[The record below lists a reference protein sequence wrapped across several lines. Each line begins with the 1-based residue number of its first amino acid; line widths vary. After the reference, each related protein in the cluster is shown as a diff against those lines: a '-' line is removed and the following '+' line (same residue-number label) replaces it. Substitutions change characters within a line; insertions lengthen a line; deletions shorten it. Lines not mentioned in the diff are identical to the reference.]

1 MPYQIL
7 YEDGQDGFDEER
19 HMIEM
24 SSILQ
29 KFSRYGPLRWGE
41 VAQAAKE
48 VVSQLQSLDEE
59 LYNHLVKVL
68 DEGIHATSMMHNVV
82 PEILV
87 SNPDKSKKIW
97 NDLKKKKKRDW
108 KPKDHEHFGK
118 LDLWIRKWI
127 SEAFVGIISHEELL
141 YIYDIL
147 FMHHWKPEIF
157 VTLSLM
163 FLGMLKPWLMRTT
176 TNKEAVTVLLE
187 EADKL
192 YVNDIRKC
200 LVLFSANRKDFYR
213 LAEGN
218 TNYILTEKEPPK
230 EEKKPAEDEA
240 NTEAETND
248 DENKEDNAD
257 AEVEVEENQDGQNN
271 GDVAE
276 NKNEEGDEKKPEEET
291 LMDKVEDAIDAVG
304 L

>member
-48 VVSQLQSLDEE
+48 VVSQLESLDEE

-108 KPKDHEHFGK
+108 KPKDHEYFGK

-147 FMHHWKPEIF
+147 FMHHWKPDIF

-176 TNKEAVTVLLE
+176 THKEAVIVLLD

-200 LVLFSANRKDFYR
+200 IVLFSANRKDFYR

-218 TNYILTEKEPPK
+218 TNYIITEKEPPK
-230 EEKKPAEDEA
+230 EEKKPAEEEA

-257 AEVEVEENQDGQNN
+257 AEVEENQDGQNN
-271 GDVAE
+271 GDDAE
-276 NKNEEGDEKKPEEET
+276 NKNEGEDEKKPEEET

>member
-1 MPYQIL
+1 
-7 YEDGQDGFDEER
+7 
-19 HMIEM
+19 MIEM

-29 KFSRYGPLRWGE
+29 KFSRYGPLDWRE
-41 VAQAAKE
+41 VNQAAKD
-48 VVSQLQSLDEE
+48 VVTELQSLDEQ

-68 DEGIHATSMMHNVV
+68 DEGIHATSLLHNVV

-87 SNPDKSKKIW
+87 TNPDKSKKIW
-97 NDLKKKKKRDW
+97 TDLKKKKKRDW
-108 KPKDHEHFGK
+108 KPKDHEYFGK
-118 LDLWIRKWI
+118 LDLWIRKWV

-147 FMHHWKPEIF
+147 FMHHWKPDIF
-157 VTLSLM
+157 VTLSLL
-163 FLGMLKPWLMRTT
+163 FLGMLKPWLMKTT

-218 TNYILTEKEPPK
+218 TNYIIIETETPM
-230 EEKKPAEDEA
+230 EEKVVEEKPAEENDD
-240 NTEAETND
+240 NEAENNEE
-248 DENKEDNAD
+248 ENKEEED
-257 AEVEVEENQDGQNN
+257 EEEKEENEDGEN
-271 GDVAE
+271 GSDGE
-276 NKNEEGDEKKPEEET
+276 DRNEEGEEEKPEEDT
-291 LMDKVEDAIDAVG
+291 VEDAEESNE
-304 L
+304 

>member
-1 MPYQIL
+1 
-7 YEDGQDGFDEER
+7 
-19 HMIEM
+19 M

-48 VVSQLQSLDEE
+48 VVTQLQSLDEE

-87 SNPDKSKKIW
+87 TNPDKSKKIW

-108 KPKDHEHFGK
+108 KPKDHEYFGK

-147 FMHHWKPEIF
+147 FMHHWKPDIF
-157 VTLSLM
+157 VTLSLL

-218 TNYILTEKEPPK
+218 TNYIIKETPK
-230 EEKKPAEDEA
+230 EEKKETEPAEKDSEIQEE
-240 NTEAETND
+240 NNEE
-248 DENKEDNAD
+248 ENKENSEDGEE
-257 AEVEVEENQDGQNN
+257 AENEETQEEQNSGDGEENNN
-271 GDVAE
+271 EGD
-276 NKNEEGDEKKPEEET
+276 DEKKPEEET
-291 LMDKVEDAIDAVG
+291 IMDKVEDAIDAVG

>member
-176 TNKEAVTVLLE
+176 THKEAVTVLLE

-230 EEKKPAEDEA
+230 EEKKPAEEEA

-248 DENKEDNAD
+248 DDNKEDTAD
-257 AEVEVEENQDGQNN
+257 AEVEENQDGQNN
-271 GDVAE
+271 GDDTE
-276 NKNEEGDEKKPEEET
+276 NKNEGEEEKKPEEET

>member
-1 MPYQIL
+1 
-7 YEDGQDGFDEER
+7 
-19 HMIEM
+19 MIEM

-230 EEKKPAEDEA
+230 EEKKPAEEEA

-248 DENKEDNAD
+248 DDNKEDTAD
-257 AEVEVEENQDGQNN
+257 AEVEENQDGQNN

>member
-7 YEDGQDGFDEER
+7 YEGGQDGFDEER

-48 VVSQLQSLDEE
+48 VVSQLESLDEE

-108 KPKDHEHFGK
+108 KPKDHEYFGK

-147 FMHHWKPEIF
+147 FMHHWKPDIF

-218 TNYILTEKEPPK
+218 TNYIITEKEPPK
-230 EEKKPAEDEA
+230 EEKKPAEEEA

-248 DENKEDNAD
+248 DDKKEDNAD
-257 AEVEVEENQDGQNN
+257 AEVEENQDGQNSS
-271 GDVAE
+271 DDAE
-276 NKNEEGDEKKPEEET
+276 NKNEGEDEKKPEEET

>member
-1 MPYQIL
+1 
-7 YEDGQDGFDEER
+7 
-19 HMIEM
+19 MIEM

-48 VVSQLQSLDEE
+48 VVSQLESLDEE

-108 KPKDHEHFGK
+108 KPKDHEYFGK

-147 FMHHWKPEIF
+147 FMHHWKPDIF

-218 TNYILTEKEPPK
+218 TNYIITEKEPPK
-230 EEKKPAEDEA
+230 EEKKPAEEEA

-248 DENKEDNAD
+248 DDNKEDNAD
-257 AEVEVEENQDGQNN
+257 AEVEENQDGQNN
-271 GDVAE
+271 GDDAE
-276 NKNEEGDEKKPEEET
+276 NKNEGEDEKKPEEET

>member
-1 MPYQIL
+1 
-7 YEDGQDGFDEER
+7 
-19 HMIEM
+19 MIEM

-248 DENKEDNAD
+248 DDNKEDTAD
-257 AEVEVEENQDGQNN
+257 AEVEENQDGQNN
-271 GDVAE
+271 GDDTE
-276 NKNEEGDEKKPEEET
+276 NKNEGEEEKKPEEET

>member
-192 YVNDIRKC
+192 YVHDIRKC

>member
-1 MPYQIL
+1 
-7 YEDGQDGFDEER
+7 
-19 HMIEM
+19 MIEM

-87 SNPDKSKKIW
+87 TNPDKSKKIW

-147 FMHHWKPEIF
+147 FMHHWKPDIF
-157 VTLSLM
+157 VTLSLL

-230 EEKKPAEDEA
+230 EEKKPDEDE
-240 NTEAETND
+240 TDLEAEKND
-248 DENKEDNAD
+248 
-257 AEVEVEENQDGQNN
+257 EENQDNKEDAEIEEGENQDETN
-271 GDVAE
+271 GDGEENNNEGEVE
-276 NKNEEGDEKKPEEET
+276 NKPEGETITDEIEEGIE
-291 LMDKVEDAIDAVG
+291 
-304 L
+304 

>member
-1 MPYQIL
+1 
-7 YEDGQDGFDEER
+7 
-19 HMIEM
+19 MIEM

-230 EEKKPAEDEA
+230 EEKKPAEEEA

>member
-1 MPYQIL
+1 
-7 YEDGQDGFDEER
+7 
-19 HMIEM
+19 MIEM

-29 KFSRYGPLRWGE
+29 KFSRYGPLRWSE

-87 SNPDKSKKIW
+87 TNPDKSKKIW

-108 KPKDHEHFGK
+108 KPKDHEYFGK

-147 FMHHWKPEIF
+147 FMHHWKPDIF
-157 VTLSLM
+157 VTLSLL

-218 TNYILTEKEPPK
+218 TNYIITEKEPPK
-230 EEKKPAEDEA
+230 EEKKPDKDE
-240 NTEAETND
+240 TDPEAEIND
-248 DENKEDNAD
+248 
-257 AEVEVEENQDGQNN
+257 EENQDNN
-271 GDVAE
+271 GDLEDEEGENQDEPKNGDGEENNNEGEDE
-276 NKNEEGDEKKPEEET
+276 NKPEGETITDEIEEGIE
-291 LMDKVEDAIDAVG
+291 
-304 L
+304 

>member
-1 MPYQIL
+1 
-7 YEDGQDGFDEER
+7 
-19 HMIEM
+19 MIEM

-29 KFSRYGPLRWGE
+29 KFSRYGPLDWRE
-41 VAQAAKE
+41 VNQAAKD
-48 VVSQLQSLDEE
+48 VVTELQSLDEQ

-68 DEGIHATSMMHNVV
+68 DEGIHATSLLHNVV

-87 SNPDKSKKIW
+87 TNPDKSKKIW
-97 NDLKKKKKRDW
+97 TDLKKKKKRDW
-108 KPKDHEHFGK
+108 KPKDHEYFGK
-118 LDLWIRKWI
+118 LDLWIRKWV

-147 FMHHWKPEIF
+147 FMHHWKPDIF
-157 VTLSLM
+157 VTLSLL
-163 FLGMLKPWLMRTT
+163 FLGMLKPWLMKTT

-218 TNYILTEKEPPK
+218 TNYIIIETEPPM
-230 EEKKPAEDEA
+230 EEKIVEEKPAEENDD
-240 NTEAETND
+240 NEAENNEE
-248 DENKEDNAD
+248 ENKE
-257 AEVEVEENQDGQNN
+257 EED
-271 GDVAE
+271 
-276 NKNEEGDEKKPEEET
+276 EEE
-291 LMDKVEDAIDAVG
+291 
-304 L
+304 

>member
-1 MPYQIL
+1 M
-7 YEDGQDGFDEER
+7 E
-19 HMIEM
+19 
-24 SSILQ
+24 
-29 KFSRYGPLRWGE
+29 
-41 VAQAAKE
+41 
-48 VVSQLQSLDEE
+48 
-59 LYNHLVKVL
+59 
-68 DEGIHATSMMHNVV
+68 
-82 PEILV
+82 
-87 SNPDKSKKIW
+87 
-97 NDLKKKKKRDW
+97 W

-147 FMHHWKPEIF
+147 FMHHWKPDIF
-157 VTLSLM
+157 VTLSLL

-176 TNKEAVTVLLE
+176 TNKETVTVLLE

-230 EEKKPAEDEA
+230 EEKKPDEDE
-240 NTEAETND
+240 TDLEAEKND
-248 DENKEDNAD
+248 
-257 AEVEVEENQDGQNN
+257 EENQDNKEDAEIEEGENQDETN
-271 GDVAE
+271 GDGEENNNEGEDE
-276 NKNEEGDEKKPEEET
+276 NKPEGETITDEIEEGIE
-291 LMDKVEDAIDAVG
+291 
-304 L
+304 

>member
-1 MPYQIL
+1 
-7 YEDGQDGFDEER
+7 
-19 HMIEM
+19 MIEM

-48 VVSQLQSLDEE
+48 VVSQLESLDEE

-108 KPKDHEHFGK
+108 KPKDHEYFGK

-147 FMHHWKPEIF
+147 FMHHWKPDIF

-218 TNYILTEKEPPK
+218 TNYIITEKEPPK
-230 EEKKPAEDEA
+230 EEKKPAEEEA

-248 DENKEDNAD
+248 DDKKEDNAD
-257 AEVEVEENQDGQNN
+257 AEVEENQDGQNSS
-271 GDVAE
+271 DDAE
-276 NKNEEGDEKKPEEET
+276 NKNEGEDEKKPEEET

>member
-1 MPYQIL
+1 
-7 YEDGQDGFDEER
+7 
-19 HMIEM
+19 MIEM

-29 KFSRYGPLRWGE
+29 KFSRYGPLDWRE
-41 VAQAAKE
+41 VNQAAKD
-48 VVSQLQSLDEE
+48 VVTELQSLDEQ

-68 DEGIHATSMMHNVV
+68 DEGIHATSLLHNVV

-87 SNPDKSKKIW
+87 TNPDKSKKIW
-97 NDLKKKKKRDW
+97 TDLKKKKKRDW
-108 KPKDHEHFGK
+108 KPKDHEYFGK
-118 LDLWIRKWI
+118 LDLWIRKWV

-147 FMHHWKPEIF
+147 FMHHWKPDIF
-157 VTLSLM
+157 VTLSLL
-163 FLGMLKPWLMRTT
+163 FLGMLKPWLMKTT

-218 TNYILTEKEPPK
+218 TNYIIIETEPPM
-230 EEKKPAEDEA
+230 EEKIVEEKPAEENDD
-240 NTEAETND
+240 NEAENNEE
-248 DENKEDNAD
+248 ENKEEED
-257 AEVEVEENQDGQNN
+257 EEEKEENEDGEN
-271 GDVAE
+271 GSDGE
-276 NKNEEGDEKKPEEET
+276 DRNEEGEEEKPEEDT
-291 LMDKVEDAIDAVG
+291 VEDAEESNE
-304 L
+304 

>member
-48 VVSQLQSLDEE
+48 VVSQLESLDEE

-108 KPKDHEHFGK
+108 KPKDHEYFGK

-147 FMHHWKPEIF
+147 FMHHWKPDIF

-218 TNYILTEKEPPK
+218 TNYIITEKEPPK
-230 EEKKPAEDEA
+230 EEKKPAEEEA

-248 DENKEDNAD
+248 NENKEDNGD
-257 AEVEVEENQDGQNN
+257 AEVEENQDGQNN
-271 GDVAE
+271 DDDAE
-276 NKNEEGDEKKPEEET
+276 NKNEGEDEKKPEEET

>member
-1 MPYQIL
+1 
-7 YEDGQDGFDEER
+7 
-19 HMIEM
+19 MIEM

-29 KFSRYGPLRWGE
+29 KFSRYGPLDWRE
-41 VAQAAKE
+41 VNQAAKD
-48 VVSQLQSLDEE
+48 VVTELQSLDEQ

-68 DEGIHATSMMHNVV
+68 DEGIHATSLLHNVV

-87 SNPDKSKKIW
+87 TNPDKSKKIW
-97 NDLKKKKKRDW
+97 TDLKKKKKRDW
-108 KPKDHEHFGK
+108 KPKDHEYFGK
-118 LDLWIRKWI
+118 LDLWIRKWV

-147 FMHHWKPEIF
+147 FMHHWKPDIF
-157 VTLSLM
+157 VTLSLL
-163 FLGMLKPWLMRTT
+163 FLGMLKPWLMKTT

-218 TNYILTEKEPPK
+218 TNYIIIETEPPM
-230 EEKKPAEDEA
+230 EEKIVEEKPAEENDD
-240 NTEAETND
+240 NEAENNEE
-248 DENKEDNAD
+248 ENKEEDD
-257 AEVEVEENQDGQNN
+257 EEEKEENEDGEN
-271 GDVAE
+271 GSDGE
-276 NKNEEGDEKKPEEET
+276 DRNEEGEEEKPEEDT
-291 LMDKVEDAIDAVG
+291 VEDAEESNE
-304 L
+304 

>member
-1 MPYQIL
+1 
-7 YEDGQDGFDEER
+7 
-19 HMIEM
+19 MIEM

-29 KFSRYGPLRWGE
+29 KFSRYGPLDWRE
-41 VAQAAKE
+41 VNQAAKD
-48 VVSQLQSLDEE
+48 VVTELQSLDEQ

-68 DEGIHATSMMHNVV
+68 DEGIHATSLLHNVV

-87 SNPDKSKKIW
+87 TNPDKSKKIW
-97 NDLKKKKKRDW
+97 TDLKKKKKRDW
-108 KPKDHEHFGK
+108 KPKDHEYFGK
-118 LDLWIRKWI
+118 LDLWIRKWV

-147 FMHHWKPEIF
+147 FMHHWKPDIF
-157 VTLSLM
+157 VTLSLL
-163 FLGMLKPWLMRTT
+163 FLGMLKPWLMKTT

-218 TNYILTEKEPPK
+218 TNYIIIETEPPM
-230 EEKKPAEDEA
+230 EEKIVEEKPAEENDD
-240 NTEAETND
+240 NEAENNEE
-248 DENKEDNAD
+248 ENKEEDD
-257 AEVEVEENQDGQNN
+257 EEEKEENEDGEK
-271 GDVAE
+271 GSDGE
-276 NKNEEGDEKKPEEET
+276 DRNEEGEEEKPEEDT
-291 LMDKVEDAIDAVG
+291 VEDAEESNE
-304 L
+304 

>member
-248 DENKEDNAD
+248 DDNKEDTAD
-257 AEVEVEENQDGQNN
+257 AEVEENQDGQNN
-271 GDVAE
+271 GDDTE
-276 NKNEEGDEKKPEEET
+276 NKNEGEEEKKPEEET

>member
-108 KPKDHEHFGK
+108 KPKDHEYFGK

-157 VTLSLM
+157 VTLSLL

>member
-1 MPYQIL
+1 
-7 YEDGQDGFDEER
+7 
-19 HMIEM
+19 MIEM

-29 KFSRYGPLRWGE
+29 KFSRYGPLDWRE
-41 VAQAAKE
+41 VNQAAKD
-48 VVSQLQSLDEE
+48 VVTELQSLDEQ

-68 DEGIHATSMMHNVV
+68 DEGIHATSLLHNVV

-87 SNPDKSKKIW
+87 TNPDKSKKIW
-97 NDLKKKKKRDW
+97 TDLKKKKKRDW
-108 KPKDHEHFGK
+108 KPKDHEYFGK
-118 LDLWIRKWI
+118 LDLWIRKWV

-147 FMHHWKPEIF
+147 FMHHWKPDIF
-157 VTLSLM
+157 VTLSLL
-163 FLGMLKPWLMRTT
+163 FLGMLKPWLMKTT

-218 TNYILTEKEPPK
+218 TNYIIIETEPPM
-230 EEKKPAEDEA
+230 EEKIVEEKPAEENDD
-240 NTEAETND
+240 NEAENNEE
-248 DENKEDNAD
+248 ENKEEEDED
-257 AEVEVEENQDGQNN
+257 EKEENEDGEN
-271 GDVAE
+271 GSDGE
-276 NKNEEGDEKKPEEET
+276 DRNEEGEEEKPEEDT
-291 LMDKVEDAIDAVG
+291 VEDAEESNE
-304 L
+304 

>member
-1 MPYQIL
+1 
-7 YEDGQDGFDEER
+7 
-19 HMIEM
+19 MIEM

-87 SNPDKSKKIW
+87 TNPDKSKKIW

-108 KPKDHEHFGK
+108 KPKDHEYFGK

-147 FMHHWKPEIF
+147 FMHHWKPDIF
-157 VTLSLM
+157 VTLSLL

-230 EEKKPAEDEA
+230 EEKKPDEDE
-240 NTEAETND
+240 TDLEAEKND
-248 DENKEDNAD
+248 
-257 AEVEVEENQDGQNN
+257 EENQDNKEDAQIEEGENQDETN
-271 GDVAE
+271 GDGEENNNEGEDE
-276 NKNEEGDEKKPEEET
+276 NKPEGETITDEIEEGIE
-291 LMDKVEDAIDAVG
+291 
-304 L
+304 

>member
-1 MPYQIL
+1 
-7 YEDGQDGFDEER
+7 
-19 HMIEM
+19 MIEM

-48 VVSQLQSLDEE
+48 VVTQLQSLDEE

-87 SNPDKSKKIW
+87 ANPDKSKKIW

-108 KPKDHEHFGK
+108 KPKDHEYFGK

-147 FMHHWKPEIF
+147 FMHHWKPDIF
-157 VTLSLM
+157 VTLSLL

-218 TNYILTEKEPPK
+218 TNYIIKETPK
-230 EEKKPAEDEA
+230 EEKKETEPAEKDSEIQEE
-240 NTEAETND
+240 NNEE
-248 DENKEDNAD
+248 ENKENSEDGEE
-257 AEVEVEENQDGQNN
+257 AENEETQEEQNSGDGEENNN
-271 GDVAE
+271 EGD
-276 NKNEEGDEKKPEEET
+276 DEKKPEEET
-291 LMDKVEDAIDAVG
+291 IMDKVEDAIDAVG

>member
-7 YEDGQDGFDEER
+7 YDDGQEGFDEER

-87 SNPDKSKKIW
+87 TNPDKSKKIW

-147 FMHHWKPEIF
+147 FMHHWKPDIF
-157 VTLSLM
+157 VTLSLL

-230 EEKKPAEDEA
+230 EEKKPDEDEA
-240 NTEAETND
+240 DLEAEKND
-248 DENKEDNAD
+248 
-257 AEVEVEENQDGQNN
+257 EENQDNKEDAEIEEGENQDETN
-271 GDVAE
+271 GDGEENNNEGEDE
-276 NKNEEGDEKKPEEET
+276 NKPAGETITDEIEEGIE
-291 LMDKVEDAIDAVG
+291 
-304 L
+304 

>member
-7 YEDGQDGFDEER
+7 YEDGQEGFDEER

-24 SSILQ
+24 SSVLQ
-29 KFSRYGPLRWGE
+29 KFSRYGPLRWSE

-87 SNPDKSKKIW
+87 ANPDKSKKIW

-108 KPKDHEHFGK
+108 KPKDHEYFGK

-147 FMHHWKPEIF
+147 FMHHWKPDIF
-157 VTLSLM
+157 VTLSLL

-218 TNYILTEKEPPK
+218 TNYIITEKEPPK
-230 EEKKPAEDEA
+230 EEKKPDKDE
-240 NTEAETND
+240 TDLEAEN
-248 DENKEDNAD
+248 N
-257 AEVEVEENQDGQNN
+257 EENQDNKGDIEDEEGENQDEPKSGDGEENN
-271 GDVAE
+271 NEGEDE
-276 NKNEEGDEKKPEEET
+276 NKPEGETITDEIEEGIE
-291 LMDKVEDAIDAVG
+291 
-304 L
+304 

>member
-108 KPKDHEHFGK
+108 KPKDHEYFGK

-230 EEKKPAEDEA
+230 EEKKPAEEEA

-248 DENKEDNAD
+248 DDNKEDTAD
-257 AEVEVEENQDGQNN
+257 AEVEENQDGQNN
-271 GDVAE
+271 GDDAE
-276 NKNEEGDEKKPEEET
+276 NKNEGEDEKKPEEET

>member
-7 YEDGQDGFDEER
+7 YEDGQEGFDEER

-24 SSILQ
+24 SSVLQ
-29 KFSRYGPLRWGE
+29 KFSRYGPLRWSE

-87 SNPDKSKKIW
+87 ANPDKSKKIW

-108 KPKDHEHFGK
+108 KPKDHEYFGK

-147 FMHHWKPEIF
+147 FMHHWKPDIF
-157 VTLSLM
+157 VTLSLL

-218 TNYILTEKEPPK
+218 TNYIITEKEPPK
-230 EEKKPAEDEA
+230 EEKKPDKGETDP
-240 NTEAETND
+240 EAEIND
-248 DENKEDNAD
+248 
-257 AEVEVEENQDGQNN
+257 EENQDNKGDLEGEEGENQDEPKN
-271 GDVAE
+271 GDGEENNNEGEDE
-276 NKNEEGDEKKPEEET
+276 NKPEGETISDEIEEGIE
-291 LMDKVEDAIDAVG
+291 
-304 L
+304 

>member
-1 MPYQIL
+1 MNIL
-7 YEDGQDGFDEER
+7 VNSIFGSANGSPR
-19 HMIEM
+19 LLSALLVTR
-24 SSILQ
+24 SS
-29 KFSRYGPLRWGE
+29 S
-41 VAQAAKE
+41 
-48 VVSQLQSLDEE
+48 
-59 LYNHLVKVL
+59 
-68 DEGIHATSMMHNVV
+68 TSMTYSSC
-82 PEILV
+82 ITG
-87 SNPDKSKKIW
+87 S
-97 NDLKKKKKRDW
+97 LK
-108 KPKDHEHFGK
+108 F
-118 LDLWIRKWI
+118 
-127 SEAFVGIISHEELL
+127 
-141 YIYDIL
+141 
-147 FMHHWKPEIF
+147 F

-192 YVNDIRKC
+192 YVHDIRKC

-230 EEKKPAEDEA
+230 EEKKPAEEEA

-248 DENKEDNAD
+248 DDNKEDTAD
-257 AEVEVEENQDGQNN
+257 AEVEENQDGQNN

>member
-7 YEDGQDGFDEER
+7 YEDGQEGFDEER

-87 SNPDKSKKIW
+87 TNPDKSKKIW

-147 FMHHWKPEIF
+147 FMHHWKPDIF
-157 VTLSLM
+157 VTLSLL

-230 EEKKPAEDEA
+230 EEKKPDEDEA
-240 NTEAETND
+240 DLEAEKND
-248 DENKEDNAD
+248 
-257 AEVEVEENQDGQNN
+257 EENQDNKEDAEIEEGENQDETN
-271 GDVAE
+271 GDGEENNNEGEDE
-276 NKNEEGDEKKPEEET
+276 NKPAGETITDEIEEGIE
-291 LMDKVEDAIDAVG
+291 
-304 L
+304 

>member
-1 MPYQIL
+1 
-7 YEDGQDGFDEER
+7 
-19 HMIEM
+19 MIEM

-29 KFSRYGPLRWGE
+29 KFSRYGPLRWSE
-41 VAQAAKE
+41 VAQTAKE

-87 SNPDKSKKIW
+87 TNPDKSKKIW

-108 KPKDHEHFGK
+108 KPKDHEYFGK

-147 FMHHWKPEIF
+147 FMHHWKPDIF
-157 VTLSLM
+157 VTLSLL

-218 TNYILTEKEPPK
+218 TNYIITENEPPK
-230 EEKKPAEDEA
+230 EEKKPDKDETDLE
-240 NTEAETND
+240 TEKND
-248 DENKEDNAD
+248 
-257 AEVEVEENQDGQNN
+257 EENQDNKGDLEDEEGENQDEPKN
-271 GDVAE
+271 GDGEENNNEGEDE
-276 NKNEEGDEKKPEEET
+276 NKPEGETISDKIEEGIE
-291 LMDKVEDAIDAVG
+291 
-304 L
+304 

>member
-1 MPYQIL
+1 
-7 YEDGQDGFDEER
+7 
-19 HMIEM
+19 M

-87 SNPDKSKKIW
+87 TNPDKSKKIW

-147 FMHHWKPEIF
+147 FMHHWKPDIF
-157 VTLSLM
+157 VTLSLL

-230 EEKKPAEDEA
+230 EEKKPDEDE
-240 NTEAETND
+240 TDLEAEKND
-248 DENKEDNAD
+248 
-257 AEVEVEENQDGQNN
+257 EENQDNKEDAEIEEGENQDETN
-271 GDVAE
+271 GDGEENNNEGEDE
-276 NKNEEGDEKKPEEET
+276 NKPEGETITDEIEEGIE
-291 LMDKVEDAIDAVG
+291 
-304 L
+304 

>member
-1 MPYQIL
+1 
-7 YEDGQDGFDEER
+7 
-19 HMIEM
+19 MIEM

-87 SNPDKSKKIW
+87 TNPDKSKKIW

-147 FMHHWKPEIF
+147 FMHHWKPDIF
-157 VTLSLM
+157 VTLSLL

-230 EEKKPAEDEA
+230 EEKKPDEDE
-240 NTEAETND
+240 TDLEAEKND
-248 DENKEDNAD
+248 
-257 AEVEVEENQDGQNN
+257 EENQDNKEDAEIEEGENQDETN
-271 GDVAE
+271 GDGEENNNEGEDE
-276 NKNEEGDEKKPEEET
+276 NKPEGETITDEIEEGIE
-291 LMDKVEDAIDAVG
+291 
-304 L
+304 

>member
-7 YEDGQDGFDEER
+7 YEDGQEGFDEER

-29 KFSRYGPLRWGE
+29 KFSRYGPLRWSE
-41 VAQAAKE
+41 VAQTAKE

-87 SNPDKSKKIW
+87 TNPDKSKKIW

-108 KPKDHEHFGK
+108 KPKDHEYFGK

-147 FMHHWKPEIF
+147 FMHHWKPDIF
-157 VTLSLM
+157 ETLSLL

-218 TNYILTEKEPPK
+218 TNYIITVIIWTCTPFLYLEL
-230 EEKKPAEDEA
+230 
-240 NTEAETND
+240 ND
-248 DENKEDNAD
+248 LICFRFF
-257 AEVEVEENQDGQNN
+257 QF
-271 GDVAE
+271 
-276 NKNEEGDEKKPEEET
+276 
-291 LMDKVEDAIDAVG
+291 
-304 L
+304 

>member
-1 MPYQIL
+1 
-7 YEDGQDGFDEER
+7 
-19 HMIEM
+19 MIEM

-29 KFSRYGPLRWGE
+29 KFSRYGPLRWSE

-87 SNPDKSKKIW
+87 TNPDKSKKIW

-147 FMHHWKPEIF
+147 FMHHWKPDIF
-157 VTLSLM
+157 VTLSLL

-230 EEKKPAEDEA
+230 EEKKPDEDE
-240 NTEAETND
+240 TDLEAEKND
-248 DENKEDNAD
+248 
-257 AEVEVEENQDGQNN
+257 EENQDNKEDAEIEEGENQDETN
-271 GDVAE
+271 GDGEENNNEGEDE
-276 NKNEEGDEKKPEEET
+276 NKPEGETITDEIEEGIE
-291 LMDKVEDAIDAVG
+291 
-304 L
+304 

>member
-1 MPYQIL
+1 
-7 YEDGQDGFDEER
+7 
-19 HMIEM
+19 MIEM

-87 SNPDKSKKIW
+87 TNPDKSKKIW

-147 FMHHWKPEIF
+147 FMHHWKPDIF
-157 VTLSLM
+157 VTLSLL

-230 EEKKPAEDEA
+230 EEKKPDEDEA
-240 NTEAETND
+240 DLEAEKND
-248 DENKEDNAD
+248 
-257 AEVEVEENQDGQNN
+257 EENQDNKEDAEIEEGENQDETN
-271 GDVAE
+271 GDGEENNNEGEDE
-276 NKNEEGDEKKPEEET
+276 NKPKGETITDEIEEGIE
-291 LMDKVEDAIDAVG
+291 
-304 L
+304 